1 MKPKRKYPRRKEC
14 ACCRKVKY
22 LRQFRRVMIHGSL
35 NGRWLYFWC
44 DVCKSCEARQAAE
57 SKGE

>member
-1 MKPKRKYPRRKEC
+1 MKPKRKYPRRKLC
-14 ACCRKVKY
+14 ACCQRVKY
-22 LRQFRRVMIHGSL
+22 LRQFRRVEISGSL

-44 DVCKSCEARQAAE
+44 DVCKSCERAQSSE